1 MDKEKVNKAII
12 LGMMLDTNLNA
23 VSRVFCVSNSE
34 LGSSLKTIIKND
46 EEFRIKFMQLV
57 QDTYKRLQKEFDEL

>member
-1 MDKEKVNKAII
+1 MDKEKLNKAIN
-12 LGMMLDTNLNA
+12 LRMMLDTNLNA

-57 QDTYKRLQKEFDEL
+57 QDTYNRLQKEFDEL